1 MDDQTNTKRVAFATL
16 EFLDE
21 EFKKTT
27 TSPDSKESLEVAIQ
41 CLETAFGISLR
52 DTQYRSPRSLR
63 ELVRNASSSGGGA
76 VGGVPVAATVGAG
89 DSNTVSSSSA
99 AYNPLAGASVS
110 VIYKLCLSVEPVFD
124 NLKKLTIIVCCF

>member
-1 MDDQTNTKRVAFATL
+1 MDDQTNTRRVAFATL

-27 TSPDSKESLEVAIQ
+27 TTSDSKESLEVAIQ

-63 ELVRNASSSGGGA
+63 ELVRNAATSGGGA
-76 VGGVPVAATVGAG
+76 VGGGLPAATVGAG

-99 AYNPLAGASVS
+99 TYNPLAGASVS
-110 VIYKLCLSVEPVFD
+110 LVDKLCKAL
-124 NLKKLTIIVCCF
+124 IIFFNKIT